1 MAWVTPSIDC
11 SGDIATIGDNLL
23 TKCVGYLTSFRE
35 SDTAIPLTKARTDLT
50 NDIFILVVEDETLI
64 EEIAVSGLEDAGYTV
79 VAAHTAEEAIAQ
91 LEKGD
96 PVVRAIVT
104 DVNLAPKK
112 LTGWDVARRARER
125 TADIP
130 IVYMS
135 GASGHDWTSHGVP
148 NSVLIAKPFA
158 IGQIVTAVSQLL
170 NASGPAVVE

>member
-1 MAWVTPSIDC
+1 MA
-11 SGDIATIGDNLL
+11 
-23 TKCVGYLTSFRE
+23 
-35 SDTAIPLTKARTDLT
+35 
-50 NDIFILVVEDETLI
+50 EDETLI
-64 EEIAVSGLEDAGYTV
+64 EEVVVSGLEDAGYA
-79 VAAHTAEEAIAQ
+79 VATAQTAEDAIAL
-91 LEKGD
+91 LEKAD
-96 PVVRAIVT
+96 SVVRAIVT

-112 LTGWDVARRARER
+112 LTGWDVARRAREL

-170 NASGPAVVE
+170 NASGPAVGE

>member
-1 MAWVTPSIDC
+1 M
-11 SGDIATIGDNLL
+11 
-23 TKCVGYLTSFRE
+23 
-35 SDTAIPLTKARTDLT
+35 T

-64 EEIAVSGLEDAGYTV
+64 EAIVVSGLEDAGYTV
-79 VAAHTAEEAIAQ
+79 VAAHTAEDAIAR

-96 PVVRAIVT
+96 PVIRAIVT

-112 LTGWDVARRARER
+112 LTGWDVARRAREL

-135 GASGHDWTSHGVP
+135 GASGHEWTSHGVP

-158 IGQIVTAVSQLL
+158 IGQIVTAVSQQF
-170 NASGPAVVE
+170 NTGGPIVGG

>member
-1 MAWVTPSIDC
+1 M
-11 SGDIATIGDNLL
+11 
-23 TKCVGYLTSFRE
+23 
-35 SDTAIPLTKARTDLT
+35 T

-64 EEIAVSGLEDAGYTV
+64 EEIVVSGLEDAGYTV

-96 PVVRAIVT
+96 PVIRAIVT

-135 GASGHDWTSHGVP
+135 GASDHEWTSHGVP

-170 NASGPAVVE
+170 NASGPAVGE

>member
-1 MAWVTPSIDC
+1 M
-11 SGDIATIGDNLL
+11 
-23 TKCVGYLTSFRE
+23 
-35 SDTAIPLTKARTDLT
+35 T
-50 NDIFILVVEDETLI
+50 NDLWVLVVEDEALI
-64 EEIAVSGLEDAGYTV
+64 EDIVVSGLEDAGYA
-79 VAAHTAEEAIAQ
+79 VATASTAEDAIAL
-91 LEKGD
+91 LEKAD
-96 PVVRAIVT
+96 VAIRAIIT

-135 GASGHDWTSHGVP
+135 GASGHEWTSHGVP

-170 NASGPAVVE
+170 NAGGPTVGE